1 MDDRTFNIVKNF
13 AQDSKKILAEKNVV
27 AQYLFGSFA
36 RNEQNE
42 ESDVDVCIIV
52 KNLNYNLRR
61 KISELSSD
69 YSLEKNIIISAIIK
83 DIKTWE
89 KNKKYNSQFYQEIK
103 RDGIKI

>member
-1 MDDRTFNIVKNF
+1 MDDRTLKIVKSF
-13 AQDSKKILAEKNVV
+13 AQDSKKILEENNVV
-27 AQYLFGSFA
+27 AQYIFGSYA
-36 RNEQNE
+36 RNEQDE

-52 KNLNYNLRR
+52 KNLNYKLRR

-69 YSLEKNIIISAIIK
+69 YSIEKNIIISAIIK

-89 KNKKYNSQFYQEIK
+89 KNKKYNSQFYKEIK

>member
-1 MDDRTFNIVKNF
+1 MDDRTFNIIKSF
-13 AQDSKKILAEKNVV
+13 AQESKKILEEKNVI
-27 AQYLFGSFA
+27 AQYIFGSYA

-52 KNLNYNLRR
+52 KNMNYNLRR

>member
-1 MDDRTFNIVKNF
+1 MDDRTLNIIKSF

-27 AQYLFGSFA
+27 AQYLFGSYA
-36 RNEQNE
+36 RNEQNK

-83 DIKTWE
+83 DIKTWK
-89 KNKKYNSQFYQEIK
+89 KNKKYNSQFYREIK